1 MINKTIVGIIISGSL
16 LACSPTAKI
25 AQSTVDIRGNAHRS
39 KERFDKIHAES
50 VKPTPN
56 FGIIT
61 SQSKVGAREQEIIIG
76 ETNDISV
83 QLTKVE
89 DSVPWWATLLQWVMI
104 CLSLLGAIFVL
115 WYTGLGSIIKKLLNN
130 LGLLIPE
137 RKKSAAKLLDESL
150 DDPVKIREA
159 IAAMRASDPTFDAAY
174 RKVHKKG

>member
-1 MINKTIVGIIISGSL
+1 MTNKTIVGTLISGCF
-16 LACSPTAKI
+16 LACSPTARI
-25 AQSTVDIRGNAHRS
+25 AQSTVDIRGNAQRS

-50 VKPTPN
+50 VKTTPN
-56 FGIIT
+56 MKTIT
-61 SQSKVGAREQEIIIG
+61 NQSKVGAREQEIIIG

-104 CLSLLGAIFVL
+104 CFSVLGVLGLL
-115 WYTGLGSIIKKLLNN
+115 WYTGIGTIIKKLLNN

-137 RKKSAAKLLDESL
+137 RKKTAAKLLEESL
-150 DDPVKIREA
+150 SDPVKVREA

>member
-25 AQSTVDIRGNAHRS
+25 AQSTVEIRGHAQKS
-39 KERFDKIHAES
+39 KERFEVIHAES
-50 VKPTPN
+50 IKTTPN
-56 FGIIT
+56 MKTIT
-61 SQSKVGAREQEIIIG
+61 NQSKVGAREQEIIIG

-104 CLSLLGAIFVL
+104 CFSVLGAIGLL
-115 WYTGLGSIIKKLLNN
+115 WYTGIGKLIQKILNN

-150 DDPVKIREA
+150 NDPVKVREA

-174 RKVHKKG
+174 RQVHKKG